1 VAFFRKAAMIGAI
14 GHEELKTVKQ
24 TVTGNLHRVTRM
36 EAPTDLVY
44 KLIVVGDAG
53 VGKTALARRYTEG
66 KFDETYLFTLGV
78 DFFTKIAKV
87 KGHRVKLVVYDT
99 GGQERFDFIR
109 GLYFEGSAGAVIAYD
124 VTNRKS
130 FDRVGHWKK
139 QVEQRCE
146 GIPLILVGCKVDLEE
161 RRAVSRQEGEARA
174 KQEKMVFVESSAK
187 ADQNVS
193 DVFQKLADM
202 VWDAFEKE
210 AGPGKG

>member
-1 VAFFRKAAMIGAI
+1 
-14 GHEELKTVKQ
+14 
-24 TVTGNLHRVTRM
+24 M

-78 DFFTKIAKV
+78 DFFTKVTKV

-139 QVEQRCE
+139 QVEQKCE
-146 GIPLILVGCKVDLEE
+146 GIPLMLVGCKVDLGD

-174 KQEKMVFVESSAK
+174 KQEKMTFVESSAK
-187 ADQNVS
+187 SDLNVG
-193 DVFQKLADM
+193 DVFQKLAET
-202 VWDAFEKE
+202 VWDAFERE
-210 AGPGKG
+210 VRPSGKG